1 MLKPNSDKLIND
13 ALENPKVLKYFKIAG
28 VIVSSLIGLYLVGH
42 FFKIGAHTVNGFNDF
57 KKAIVNAK

>member
-13 ALENPKVLKYFKIAG
+13 ALENPKFLKYFKIAG

-42 FFKIGAHTVNGFNDF
+42 FFKIGARTVNGFNDF